1 MFTSK
6 IFHNKLKVRSVG
18 DGEIAQSSSWTSDWY
33 DVTGWVDL
41 VIAYDLDVGAGDT
54 NIDTNIDVDIS
65 SHGAY
70 ELNNS
75 ITEDTGDYLTVSVVD
90 ADTTGI
96 YKRVDSDDI
105 DEFKHPISAIRV
117 KVTNDDADENV
128 AANVWIEGQS

>member
-6 IFHNKLKVRSVG
+6 IFHNKLKVRSVA
-18 DGEIAQSSSWTSDWY
+18 DGEIAQSDSWTSDWY
-33 DVTGWVDL
+33 DITGWVDL
-41 VIAYDLDVGAGDT
+41 VIAYDLDVGSGDT
-54 NIDTNIDVDIS
+54 NVDANIDVNIS

-75 ITEDTGDYLTVSVVD
+75 ITEDTGDYITISVVD
-90 ADTTGI
+90 AETEKT

-105 DEFKHPISAIRV
+105 DDFKHPISAIQV
-117 KVTNDDADENV
+117 VVTNDDTNENV

>member
-6 IFHNKLKVRSVG
+6 IFHNKLKVRSVA
-18 DGEIAQSSSWTSDWY
+18 DGEIAQSGSWTSIWY
-33 DVTGWVDL
+33 DITGWVDL

-75 ITEDTGDYLTVSVVD
+75 ITEDTGDYLTLSIVD
-90 ADTTGI
+90 AETTAT

-117 KVTNDDADENV
+117 VVTNDDADENV
-128 AANVWIEGQS
+128 AANIWIEGQS